1 MDSSPDTEI
10 RMCSLE
16 QRVVVLAEG
25 CWALRWDIYGY
36 GWSNS
41 ENPELNESGGV
52 SSTSNELPLGVEP
65 DALINE

>member
-1 MDSSPDTEI
+1 MLGT
-10 RMCSLE
+10 
-16 QRVVVLAEG
+16 G
-25 CWALRWDIYGY
+25 CWDIYGH

-41 ENPELNESGGV
+41 ENPELNASGGV